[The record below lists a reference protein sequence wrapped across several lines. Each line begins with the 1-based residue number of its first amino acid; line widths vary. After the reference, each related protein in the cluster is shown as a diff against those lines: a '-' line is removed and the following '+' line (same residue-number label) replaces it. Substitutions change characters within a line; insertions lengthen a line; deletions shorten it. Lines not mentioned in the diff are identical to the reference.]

1 MTRPPDSTSR
11 LATCL
16 ASTTGLRCG
25 RMTIPVASLIVVV
38 CAAAQVSATRESRI
52 GSCGAIGDGGAC
64 GSGSTTCSPA
74 HTEAKPAASAAR
86 AADTRASGLLIGPM
100 LICMSPSRMLVY
112 FNDNQHTPPEGAGM
126 DRTERR
132 EFVRKH
138 RTCIFGYNRQNDGP
152 AMTVVYYVL
161 DGDDLLISTMAARGK
176 ALAVKR
182 DPKVSLCILDEQ
194 WPLTYL
200 QVYGD
205 ATLEEDF
212 GQAVDVLRRVID
224 LMAEKDV
231 TSAKLPEIEQ
241 MAREE
246 NRVVIRIRPYA
257 TFATPP
263 RHVYKAEDID
273 TLTHFTS
280 NSQPW

>member
-1 MTRPPDSTSR
+1 
-11 LATCL
+11 
-16 ASTTGLRCG
+16 
-25 RMTIPVASLIVVV
+25 
-38 CAAAQVSATRESRI
+38 
-52 GSCGAIGDGGAC
+52 
-64 GSGSTTCSPA
+64 
-74 HTEAKPAASAAR
+74 
-86 AADTRASGLLIGPM
+86 
-100 LICMSPSRMLVY
+100 
-112 FNDNQHTPPEGAGM
+112 M
-126 DRTERR
+126 DRNERR

-176 ALAVKR
+176 AHAAR
-182 DPKVSLCILDEQ
+182 RNPKVSLCILDEQ

-224 LMAEKDV
+224 LMAGKDV
-231 TSAKLPEIEQ
+231 TSAKLPEIER

-246 NRVVIRIRPYA
+246 NRVVIRVRPYA

-263 RHVYKAEDID
+263 RHVYQAGDID
-273 TLTHFTS
+273 ALTHFTS
-280 NSQPW
+280 NSQPWCPSGQGLFMIPNGPGCRALGYDPDARRRVAVEGAAARIAGGVRAGVADQHLVAGLRLR

>member
-1 MTRPPDSTSR
+1 M
-11 LATCL
+11 
-16 ASTTGLRCG
+16 
-25 RMTIPVASLIVVV
+25 V
-38 CAAAQVSATRESRI
+38 
-52 GSCGAIGDGGAC
+52 
-64 GSGSTTCSPA
+64 
-74 HTEAKPAASAAR
+74 
-86 AADTRASGLLIGPM
+86 
-100 LICMSPSRMLVY
+100 VY
-112 FNDNQHTPPEGAGM
+112 FSDM
-126 DRTERR
+126 DRIERR

-138 RTCIFGYNRQNDGP
+138 RTCVFGYNRQNDGP

-161 DGDDLLISTMAARGK
+161 DGDDLLVSTMAARAK
-176 ALAVKR
+176 ALAVQR
-182 DPKVSLCILDEQ
+182 STKVSLCILDEQ

-231 TSAKLPEIEQ
+231 TSAKLPEIER

-246 NRVVIRIRPYA
+246 NRVVIRVRPYA

-263 RHVYKAEDID
+263 RHVYQAGDID

-280 NSQPW
+280 SSQPW

>member
-1 MTRPPDSTSR
+1 
-11 LATCL
+11 
-16 ASTTGLRCG
+16 
-25 RMTIPVASLIVVV
+25 
-38 CAAAQVSATRESRI
+38 
-52 GSCGAIGDGGAC
+52 
-64 GSGSTTCSPA
+64 
-74 HTEAKPAASAAR
+74 
-86 AADTRASGLLIGPM
+86 
-100 LICMSPSRMLVY
+100 
-112 FNDNQHTPPEGAGM
+112 M
-126 DRTERR
+126 DRIERR

-138 RTCIFGYNRQNDGP
+138 RTCVFGYNRRSAGP

-176 ALAVKR
+176 ALAVQR

-200 QVYGD
+200 QVYWD

-231 TSAKLPEIEQ
+231 TSAKLPEIER

-257 TFATPP
+257 PFATPP
-263 RHVYKAEDID
+263 RHVYQAGDID
-273 TLTHFTS
+273 TLTDFTS
-280 NSQPW
+280 SSQPW

>member
-1 MTRPPDSTSR
+1 VQVVLQPGVGPAPAGDR
-11 LATCL
+11 LARAGQVVEGTPFGRL
-16 ASTTGLRCG
+16 GDLLVDPRGEADFPWFALRHAGFHAS
-25 RMTIPVASLIVVV
+25 AV
-38 CAAAQVSATRESRI
+38 CSGRESAQA
-52 GSCGAIGDGGAC
+52 GEFGGPF
-64 GSGSTTCSPA
+64 GRNP
-74 HTEAKPAASAAR
+74 R
-86 AADTRASGLLIGPM
+86 
-100 LICMSPSRMLVY
+100 PSRMIAY
-112 FNDNQHTPPEGAGM
+112 FSDM

-138 RTCIFGYNRQNDGP
+138 RTCIFGYNRRKDGP

-161 DGDDLLISTMAARGK
+161 DGDDLLISTMAARAK
-176 ALAVKR
+176 ALAVR
-182 DPKVSLCILDEQ
+182 RNPKVSLCILDEQ

-205 ATLEEDF
+205 AALEEDF

-246 NRVVIRIRPYA
+246 NRVVIRVRPYA